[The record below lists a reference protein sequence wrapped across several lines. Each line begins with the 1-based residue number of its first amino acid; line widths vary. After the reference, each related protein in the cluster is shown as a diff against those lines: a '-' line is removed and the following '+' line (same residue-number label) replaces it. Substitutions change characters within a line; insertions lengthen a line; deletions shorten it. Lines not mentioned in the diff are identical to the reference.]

1 MAVLLASG
9 SLALPQTHLVHAEI
23 VSVTSAMRKNAR
35 WSTTSAWA
43 YARNVAKLNGESIA
57 LRRSAPTSPNNKSS
71 TPEPPREAD
80 LMAGF
85 EGLKRELAHTQG
97 SFATISRNTSYLMWR
112 PNLCPCRYPSTSY
125 YNTSSPIPCTHKITV
140 LYGPYCIYHPFVA
153 TYVSHMWIDQTR

>member
-57 LRRSAPTSPNNKSS
+57 LRRSAPTSSNNGNKSS
-71 TPEPPREAD
+71 AREPPREAD

-97 SFATISRNTSYLMWR
+97 SFATISRNILYLMWR
-112 PNLCPCRYPSTSY
+112 PNPCRYPPTSC
-125 YNTSSPIPCTHKITV
+125 YNASSPIPCAHKITV

-153 TYVSHMWIDQTR
+153 TYVSYMWIDQTR